1 MEVVSSVTIK
11 KWKTCNVQ
19 RAVIELWMHVDACRK
34 LLSRKKRQG
43 LLEAL
48 CALAFVSIHP
58 WENKNEKCD
67 VMLPR

>member
-1 MEVVSSVTIK
+1 MLQLRNEKRAACSM
-11 KWKTCNVQ
+11 Q
-19 RAVIELWMHVDACRK
+19 RAARSHRVMAACRK
-34 LLSRKKRQG
+34 LLSREKRQG

-58 WENKNEKCD
+58 WANKNEKCD